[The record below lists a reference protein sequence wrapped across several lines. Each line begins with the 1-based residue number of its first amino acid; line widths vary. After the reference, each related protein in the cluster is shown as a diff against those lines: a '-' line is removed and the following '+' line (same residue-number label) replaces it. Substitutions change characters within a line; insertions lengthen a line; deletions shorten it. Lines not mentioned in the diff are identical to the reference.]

1 MAVIKIE
8 RRDGSFV
15 NCDLDKKEL
24 SYYRYHVRFTN
35 SEWEIL
41 KYLYE
46 HRGTVVKREE
56 LIQILW
62 GNASNKEP
70 TRTVDVHVSSI
81 RKKLAYIKGARL
93 DSIYGT
99 GYKLV
104 MLRRF

>member
-56 LIQILW
+56 LIHILW